1 MIDAELKKTI
11 KKDPVV
17 EYIIPKRIFTTAPGN
32 NGLSTNGDER
42 VSENT
47 IIANPTDPTNLTH
60 AHGDDDTLTALW
72 AF

>member
-17 EYIIPKRIFTTAPGN
+17 EYIIPKRIFTVAPDSS
-32 NGLSTNGDER
+32 NGLSANDNDNDK
-42 VSENT
+42 SET
-47 IIANPTDPTNLTH
+47 SANPTDPTH
-60 AHGDDDTLTALW
+60 VDGDTLVALW

>member
-17 EYIIPKRIFTTAPGN
+17 EYIIPQRIFTVAPDN
-32 NGLSTNGDER
+32 NGLPTNENEKSESTPI
-42 VSENT
+42 T
-47 IIANPTDPTNLTH
+47 NPTH
-60 AHGDDDTLTALW
+60 ASGDTLAALW